1 MLIANSTG
9 AAAARRAGVRGA
21 VEAAAVEEFIRP
33 TLATVTISL
42 RIRNV

>member
-9 AAAARRAGVRGA
+9 AAVARRAGVRGA
-21 VEAAAVEEFIRP
+21 VEAAAVEKLIRS

-42 RIRNV
+42 RIRNG

>member
-9 AAAARRAGVRGA
+9 AAAARRAGVRGVVEAPA
-21 VEAAAVEEFIRP
+21 VEVFIRP
-33 TLATVTISL
+33 TLAMVTNSL